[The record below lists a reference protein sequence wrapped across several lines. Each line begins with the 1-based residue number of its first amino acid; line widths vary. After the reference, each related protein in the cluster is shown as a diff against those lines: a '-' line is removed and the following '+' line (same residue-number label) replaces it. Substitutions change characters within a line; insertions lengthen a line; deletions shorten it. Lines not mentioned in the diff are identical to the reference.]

1 MKKRSHDSAAGHHY
15 YPAVEFLDIPSMNET
30 LHGAPTLGRSE
41 QPETQLNEV
50 ARSNI
55 ARQAYDYIS
64 RLVRT
69 YQGDD
74 EDVRSVVNVLES
86 KRSAEP

>member
-1 MKKRSHDSAAGHHY
+1 MKKRSHDSAAGRSE
-15 YPAVEFLDIPSMNET
+15 YPAVEFLDIPSMAET
-30 LHGAPTLGRSE
+30 LHGVQALDRTEPRE
-41 QPETQLNEV
+41 ARLNEV
-50 ARSNI
+50 ARSNL

-74 EDVRSVVNVLES
+74 EDVQSIVHVLES
-86 KRSAEP
+86 KRSAES

>member
-15 YPAVEFLDIPSMNET
+15 YPAVEFLDIPSMAET
-30 LHGAPTLGRSE
+30 LHGVPALDRTEPR
-41 QPETQLNEV
+41 ETQLNEV

-64 RLVRT
+64 RLVGT
-69 YQGDD
+69 YQGED
-74 EDVRSVVNVLES
+74 EDVQSVVHVLES
-86 KRSAEP
+86 ERSAES